1 MNRRRALAVAGG
13 GLVTALAGCTGGI
26 SGQPTQSVAEDPP
39 VATTERAFGEPY
51 RTETLE
57 MVVADPQT
65 AQTQTWTEA
74 GETKRVEAPD
84 GKQWLFVTATARNRG
99 SRPQTLPLTMYFR
112 AQVGDLLYQAGRT
125 RSFERKYVGGE
136 VDPGVEH
143 EGTVGYRL
151 PETADTDDVGV
162 LYAQKRHGEH
172 YRVRWS

>member
-1 MNRRRALAVAGG
+1 VLAVAGS

-39 VATTERAFGEPY
+39 VSTTERAFGEPY

-65 AQTQTWTEA
+65 AQTQTWTKG
-74 GETKRVEAPD
+74 GETRTAEAPD
-84 GKQWLFVTATARNRG
+84 GRQWLFVTATARNRG
-99 SRPQTLPLTMYFR
+99 SEPETLPLTMYFR
-112 AQVGDLLYQAGRT
+112 TQVGDRLYQAGRT

-143 EGTVGYRL
+143 EGAIGYLL
-151 PETADTDDVGV
+151 PETHDPADVGV
-162 LYAQKRHGEH
+162 LYAQKRQDEH